1 MRSLT
6 KTLIGLALLLAI
18 VLVGSILLWKVL
30 VSRAP
35 NAVVI
40 PPAEQCAATV
50 EGVQYSLTLEQS
62 GNAAIIVGETLRRG
76 LPARAATIALVTA
89 LQESSLRNLD
99 HGDADSVGLFQQ
111 RPSQGWGTASEIM
124 DPWYATGKFLDAMVK
139 ISGWQTMDVNDVAQQ
154 VQRSGVPD
162 GYRKHESTAKAWA
175 SALSGNSPASVSCV
189 DRGSG
194 AGTVSPIATLLTK
207 VFGSHLTV
215 KSSAS
220 TVTLASSNSSTLWA
234 ASQLAMMTTGDS
246 GITRVTVG
254 QQRWAM
260 DANSVADWSGSA
272 APSPT
277 SASISVRTS

>member
-1 MRSLT
+1 
-6 KTLIGLALLLAI
+6 
-18 VLVGSILLWKVL
+18 
-30 VSRAP
+30 
-35 NAVVI
+35 
-40 PPAEQCAATV
+40 
-50 EGVQYSLTLEQS
+50 
-62 GNAAIIVGETLRRG
+62 
-76 LPARAATIALVTA
+76 
-89 LQESSLRNLD
+89 
-99 HGDADSVGLFQQ
+99 
-111 RPSQGWGTASEIM
+111 
-124 DPWYATGKFLDAMVK
+124 MVK

-234 ASQLAMMTTGDS
+234 ASQLAIDDHRGLRHHPRDC
-246 GITRVTVG
+246 RPAAL
-254 QQRWAM
+254 AM